1 MRRIGHFVLAL
12 AMITVAH
19 LWVPRPVAACSC
31 ATPEV
36 GIDSAGRDPG
46 SSVFT
51 AIAGPRVGDRI
62 PVTITRWLKGVPPAG
77 LATIEG
83 DDPQS
88 LCGPTSPPAGG
99 HYLFVTFASETS
111 RMAISGC
118 SVQADL
124 ATPEGAAL
132 LARATGIFGPGTGP
146 PTGPTGPPTGPTAQP
161 REVAESDQA
170 TGDDP
175 MLVPIAIA
183 ILFSAGLVAGLFMV
197 LRPRRPR

>member
-1 MRRIGHFVLAL
+1 MRRIGHIVLAL
-12 AMITVAH
+12 TMITVAH
-19 LWVPRPVAACSC
+19 LWVPGPIVACSC
-31 ATPEV
+31 VAPEV

-77 LATIEG
+77 PATIEG

-88 LCGPTSPPAGG
+88 MCGPTSPPAGG
-99 HYLFVTFASETS
+99 HYLFVTYASETS

-132 LARATGIFGPGTGP
+132 LTKATGLFGPGTGP
-146 PTGPTGPPTGPTAQP
+146 PGEGPSPPAQVAVADQVTAA
-161 REVAESDQA
+161 VA
-170 TGDDP
+170 
-175 MLVPIAIA
+175 MLVPIAVA
-183 ILFSAGLVAGLFMV
+183 VLFAAGLLAGLFVV
-197 LRPRRPR
+197 LGPRRRR